1 MISLEFQ
8 PWGDL
13 FLLKTLLP
21 WFSKCPHFP
30 AFSRTITQSPLW
42 APFFTHFFVSLH
54 YHGLPSAGPHSPS
67 SSSGTTWVAV
77 TPSCVSQAH
86 TSLQATHWPASLTFH
101 PGYDTCCQPCSLQH
115 CSCLDTGLLKTP
127 VTLPGTGIRTRV
139 LPTSQCGPAACLIL
153 NLPAW
158 QGYQGLLPI
167 HIPLSLWTIKKFPL
181 KQMGMMPLEVFAS
194 SRFDPL
200 PNLAKAMA
208 MIISISYQPV

>member
-1 MISLEFQ
+1 MISLDFQ

-30 AFSRTITQSPLW
+30 AFSLTITQSPLW

-54 YHGLPSAGPHSPS
+54 YHSLPSAGPHSPS

-86 TSLQATHWPASLTFH
+86 TSLQATQWLPPWHFP

-115 CSCLDTGLLKTP
+115 CSCLDTDLLKTP
-127 VTLPGTGIRTRV
+127 VTLPGTGLEHV
-139 LPTSQCGPAACLIL
+139 CSPLPSVAQLHVTFWICLHDKGTKVFF
-153 NLPAW
+153 PSTFRYHY
-158 QGYQGLLPI
+158 G
-167 HIPLSLWTIKKFPL
+167 PL
-181 KQMGMMPLEVFAS
+181 KNSHSNRWAWCL
-194 SRFDPL
+194 
-200 PNLAKAMA
+200 
-208 MIISISYQPV
+208 